1 MKILSE
7 DLKTELPESFDPTSY
22 SEIPYSTMKMFEGGT
37 PEMEKEARE
46 LIRLNLQK
54 TLKVPVVSRETIGT
68 RYGLRNAG
76 YSVSDLMMNRVKVR

>member
-22 SEIPYSTMKMFEGGT
+22 TEIPYSTMKMFEGGT
-37 PEMEKEARE
+37 KELEKLGREA
-46 LIRLNLQK
+46 IRKSLEESLG
-54 TLKVPVVSRETIGT
+54 VPVVSRETIGT
-68 RYGLRNAG
+68 RYGLRNLG